1 MQAQD
6 QPRTAEIS
14 WPKRDLSHIRDIAAR
29 LIIEPLYFEW
39 PFPGVADARAVRP
52 GMLDSD
58 DLELQDERRQWLNE
72 VIIRS

>member
-1 MQAQD
+1 MIGPGGSQL
-6 QPRTAEIS
+6 S
-14 WPKRDLSHIRDIAAR
+14 WPQPDFFHIRDIAAR

-72 VIIRS
+72 VSIRS